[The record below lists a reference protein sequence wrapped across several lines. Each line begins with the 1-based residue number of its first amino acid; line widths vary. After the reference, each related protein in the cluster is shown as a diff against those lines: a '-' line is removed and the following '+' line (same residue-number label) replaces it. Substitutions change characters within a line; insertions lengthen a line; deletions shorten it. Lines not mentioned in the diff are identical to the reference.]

1 MSKKSLSQIDNR
13 ERISITF
20 NADEVAAIDYWAKKK
35 GVSRNEIVR
44 QYVRLGIRYENKDYD
59 IPDVEVVRL
68 NQLVEGFQAL
78 SFNVAN
84 LERTVENGFNNLFAI
99 TQGGNYL
106 NKDDSFG

>member
-1 MSKKSLSQIDNR
+1 MSERSADNQ
-13 ERISITF
+13 RISISF
-20 NADEVAAIDYWAKKK
+20 KPDEIVAIDYWAKKK

-78 SFNVAN
+78 SLNVSN
-84 LERTVENGFNNLFAI
+84 LERTVTKGFDSLLSI
-99 TQGGNYL
+99 TRGENYL
-106 NKDDSFG
+106 NKNDLFFDN